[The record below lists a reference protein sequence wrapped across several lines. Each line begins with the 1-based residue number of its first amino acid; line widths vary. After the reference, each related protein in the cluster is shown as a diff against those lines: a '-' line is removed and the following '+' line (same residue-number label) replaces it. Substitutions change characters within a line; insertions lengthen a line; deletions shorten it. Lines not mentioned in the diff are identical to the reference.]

1 MALQK
6 LDIVN
11 QMLGLQGERPINDL
25 DSTHPSLPGALLSLD
40 SWNAQIQARRWWFNT
55 ENTTLVPQVST
66 GYIRLPNNT
75 LAFDIPNRLPNLT
88 TRGDKLYNL
97 DTQSFVFEKEVQGVL
112 HRLVDFDELPILA
125 RAYIGARA
133 KMAFQD
139 SYDADTNKTAN
150 LAREVQETY
159 GSMNAEHIRVTAA
172 NMFNRPGV
180 AAQLA
185 NIRGNR
191 YTAGGSQRR
200 WSP

>member
-25 DSTHPSLPGALLSLD
+25 ESTHPSLSGALLYLD
-40 SWNAQIQARRWWFNT
+40 SWNAQIQATRWWFNT
-55 ENTTLVPQVST
+55 ENATLTPQLGT
-66 GYIRLPNNT
+66 GFIRLPNNT
-75 LAFDIPNRLPNLT
+75 LAFDIPNRSPNIT
-88 TRGDKLYNL
+88 TRGDRLYNL
-97 DTQSFVFEKEVQGVL
+97 DTQSYVFESPVQGVL
-112 HRLVDFDELPILA
+112 HRLIDFDDLPILA

-133 KMAFQD
+133 KLGFQD
-139 SYDADTNKTAN
+139 SYDADQIKTAN
-150 LAREVQETY
+150 LKQEVQMTY
-159 GSMNAEHIRVTAA
+159 GNMNAEHIRVVSA

-191 YTAGGSQRR
+191 YSAGGSQRR